1 MKPCEVIAKLK
12 IRRRTPSHTGTQL
25 VPIMPLLVVQRSAH
39 GVALDHQFNHCFY
52 QKPSKVSPPPP
63 PKAQPT
69 RTTPTKTATATG
81 HVQFTKIEE
90 PLSAVDQQALDFT
103 MSKFKASSAASTA
116 ATRHP
121 LYRQFY
127 GAGAG
132 GGGGPDESPPYE
144 KNHEEQGNCQRRIR
158 LAIADSELS
167 KQDHHHPLCQ
177 RLRSCSAK
185 WKKSSHSASCPL
197 RG

>member
-1 MKPCEVIAKLK
+1 M
-12 IRRRTPSHTGTQL
+12 
-25 VPIMPLLVVQRSAH
+25 
-39 GVALDHQFNHCFY
+39 ALDHQFNHCFY
-52 QKPSKVSPPPP
+52 QKQSKVNPL

-69 RTTPTKTATATG
+69 RTPTKTTATG

-127 GAGAG
+127 GASG

-167 KQDHHHPLCQ
+167 KQDHHQRFVPSSFKSARKGGKNHPTVT
-177 RLRSCSAK
+177 RA
-185 WKKSSHSASCPL
+185 H
-197 RG
+197 